1 MNSRLAPGPAAFA
14 LMVLLCAIWGF
25 QQVAIKVAAA
35 GVGPLLQV
43 GLRSAVAAVLVWL
56 WMRLRGQPLVAQD
69 GSFRPGLLVGALFAL
84 EFICIFVGLGYT
96 GASRMVVFLYTAP
109 CFTVL
114 GLHFF
119 VPGEKIG
126 WRHAGGVLLAFIG
139 IAVAFGEGAG
149 ASANLPQRWIGD
161 LLGILAAIFW
171 AATIVAIRT
180 TPLARISAA
189 KVLLYQLAVSAAVAL
204 PLSFLAGED
213 GIKGGIEALT
223 PAVLLALLYLG
234 VVVAFASYL
243 AWFWLLTKYL
253 ASRLMVFAF
262 LTPLF
267 GVAFGVLLL
276 GEAMSLRFA
285 LAAALVVA
293 GIVLVNAPARRP
305 EAR

>member
-1 MNSRLAPGPAAFA
+1 MNVRLAPGPAAFA

-25 QQVAIKVAAA
+25 QQVAIKIASA
-35 GVGPLLQV
+35 GIGPLLQV
-43 GLRSAVAAVLVWL
+43 GLRSAIAAVLVYL
-56 WMRLRGQPLVAQD
+56 WMRLRGQPLAARD
-69 GSFRPGLLVGALFAL
+69 GSFKPGLLAGALFAL

-96 GASRMVVFLYTAP
+96 SASRMVVFLYTAP

-114 GLHFF
+114 GLHLF

-126 WRHAGGVLLAFIG
+126 WRQGAGVLLAFLG
-139 IAVAFGEGAG
+139 IAVAFGEGSA
-149 ASANLPQRWIGD
+149 AAANLPQRWLGD
-161 LLGILAAIFW
+161 LLGLLAAIFW
-171 AATIVAIRT
+171 AATIVAIRA

-189 KVLLYQLAVSAAVAL
+189 KVLLYQLAVSAVVAL
-204 PLSFLAGED
+204 PLSLLAGEE
-213 GIKGGIEALT
+213 GIRGELT

-276 GEAMSLRFA
+276 GEPMSLLFG

-293 GIVLVNAPARRP
+293 GIVLVNAPARK
-305 EAR
+305 